1 MRRFAIFRLRLRS
14 LFVRS
19 SVERDLDDELRF
31 HLEKTI
37 EQNIA
42 AGMTPEDA
50 RFAARRE
57 FGNPEL
63 QKDECRDS
71 RGTKVIEDLFEDLR
85 YAARGLRRNPLLALA
100 ATATLA
106 LCIGA
111 NTTVFSLVNS
121 ILIRPLPYPGSDR
134 IYYISDRSGRNQ
146 IEIAAG
152 PDYYILRKENRVF
165 EDVAAYNPTTMNWSG
180 VDKPEQI
187 DGALV
192 TPSFFRLLG
201 TEPLLGRYLAPA
213 EEGPKAPPVVVLSY
227 AFWRNRLGSDPR
239 AVGKTITLDRLPHTI
254 IGVMPQGFDYP
265 PGNPTPIWVPLEMD
279 EASQF
284 PIYPTMRMRIVSML
298 ARRRPQ
304 VSPLELETEM
314 RRLSYSIRS
323 QYPKEWL
330 TAEFRSGVT
339 LSAIPLQERL
349 TGDMRPALLV
359 LTSSVGLVLLI
370 ACVNLANLLL
380 ARATARQRELA
391 VRLALGS
398 SQGRIV
404 RQMLTESV
412 VLALPGGLAG
422 ATAAWLAVVLLNAH
436 KPLVLVR
443 YPPISLDTTTLVF
456 TFALTLATGLVFGL
470 VPAFTIKGVTI
481 HDALKSAGH
490 TQSGG
495 RRTARLRQALVVAE
509 LGISLVLLIGAG
521 LLARSFLKLAN
532 RELGF
537 PAEHLLTLRI
547 HLTSSRYAPAAA
559 QKEFY
564 SDLLQRIEK
573 LPMVRGAAESSDL
586 PLSGNHSFLSMAFQI
601 AGHPTPMAQRP
612 MAGIS
617 VVSPQFFQTM
627 GIPLQSGRV
636 FESQDANVSP
646 ASVVVNDAFARKIF
660 LGENPLGKR
669 LEIGPARCSL
679 WDRHRSGRKH
689 SRKCPGRGTV
699 TVGLWLH
706 LHQRIYFIELY
717 GIAGPDHRRS
727 ANRHPA
733 CPRTG
738 LCNRPRPT
746 GLRCASHG
754 RAPGEL
760 ARSAALPIDLDWL
773 VRRHRLV
780 SGGRRRLCRNE
791 LSGHAADPRNRNPH
805 GDGRAAQ
812 GCRAIG
818 RRRERLAGRSSGD
831 GWSRRR
837 LGVDPLCAI
846 VAIRR
851 DRVGCADLHHCSRG
865 AGVDCVPCFDG
876 TSATSILGR
885 PHQSAPRRIA
895 RRLAMP
901 IALPKEIF
909 QLFRSGISHPPGC
922 WPHQRYVPTATG
934 SAPG

>member
-1 MRRFAIFRLRLRS
+1 MRLLAIFRLRLRS

-19 SVERDLDDELRF
+19 SVEHDLDDELRF

-37 EQNIA
+37 ERNIA
-42 AGMTPEDA
+42 AGMSPEDA

-85 YAARGLRRNPLLALA
+85 YAARGLGRNPLLALA

-121 ILIRPLPYPGSDR
+121 ILIRPLPYPGADR
-134 IYYISDRSGRNQ
+134 IYYISDRSGRNK
-146 IEIAAG
+146 IEVAAG

-165 EDVAAYNPTTMNWSG
+165 EDVAAYAPTTMNWSG

-265 PGNPTPIWVPLEMD
+265 PGNPTPIWAPLEMD

-304 VSPLELETEM
+304 VSPMELETEM

-349 TGDMRPALLV
+349 TGDLRPALLV
-359 LTSSVGLVLLI
+359 LTASVGLVLLI

-380 ARATARQRELA
+380 ARATGRQRELA

-422 ATAAWLAVVLLNAH
+422 AAVACLAVVFLNTH

-456 TFALTLATGLVFGL
+456 TFALTMATGLVFGL
-470 VPAFTIKGVTI
+470 APAFASAGVTI

-490 TQSGG
+490 TQSSG
-495 RRTARLRQALVVAE
+495 RRAARLRHLLLVAE

-537 PAEHLLTLRI
+537 PADHLLTLRI
-547 HLTSSRYAPAAA
+547 DLTHSRYATVAA
-559 QKEFY
+559 QKQFY
-564 SDLLQRIEK
+564 NDLLQRVEK
-573 LPMVRGAAESSDL
+573 LPMVREGAASSNL
-586 PLSGNHSFLSMAFQI
+586 PLGSFYDFPGMAFQI
-601 AGHPTPMAQRP
+601 GGRPVPIAQRP
-612 MAGIS
+612 MAGDNA
-617 VVSPQFFQTM
+617 VSPQFFHVM
-627 GIPLQSGRV
+627 GIPLQSGRI
-636 FESQDANVSP
+636 FESQDASMSP
-646 ASVVVNDAFARKIF
+646 VPVVVNEAFVRKIF

-669 LEIGPARCSL
+669 LEIGPANV
-679 WDRHRSGRKH
+679 
-689 SRKCPGRGTV
+689 PYGTV
-699 TVGLWLH
+699 IGVVGNI
-706 LHQRIYFIELY
+706 R
-717 GIAGPDHRRS
+717 GS
-727 ANRHPA
+727 ALGAEPSPLVYR
-733 CPRTG
+733 CI
-738 LCNRPRPT
+738 
-746 GLRCASHG
+746 CASGNDFLG
-754 RAPGEL
+754 RMGLLFRTTRDPQAAIRPVEEQVSAL
-760 ARSAALPIDLDWL
+760 DRDQPLYDVRSM
-773 VRRHRLV
+773 
-780 SGGRRRLCRNE
+780 E
-791 LSGHAADPRNRNPH
+791 
-805 GDGRAAQ
+805 
-812 GCRAIG
+812 
-818 RRRERLAGRSSGD
+818 ERLANSLAPQRFQLILIGSFA
-831 GWSRRR
+831 
-837 LGVDPLCAI
+837 AI
-846 VAIRR
+846 ALLL
-851 DRVGCADLHHCSRG
+851 AA
-865 AGVDCVPCFDG
+865 AGVYAVMSYLVTQRAREIGIRMAMGAQPKDVVRLVAG
-876 TSATSILGR
+876 ESAWLVAVAAMVGLAGAWALTRYVRSLLYGVTTLD
-885 PHQSAPRRIA
+885 APTFTIAPVVLALIVFLASMGPA
-895 RRLAMP
+895 RRASS
-901 IALPKEIF
+901 IDAIKALRDE
-909 QLFRSGISHPPGC
+909 
-922 WPHQRYVPTATG
+922 
-934 SAPG
+934 

>member
-85 YAARGLRRNPLLALA
+85 YAARGLGRNPLLALA

-265 PGNPTPIWVPLEMD
+265 PGNPTPLWVPLEMD

-669 LEIGPARCSL
+669 LEIGPASV
-679 WDRHRSGRKH
+679 
-689 SRKCPGRGTV
+689 PYGTV
-699 TVGLWLH
+699 IGVVGNIRESALGAEPSPWV
-706 LHQRIYFIELY
+706 Y
-717 GIAGPDHRRS
+717 GCICTNGYILL
-727 ANRHPA
+727 NYM
-733 CPRTG
+733 G
-738 LCNRPRPT
+738 L
-746 GLRCASHG
+746 
-754 RAPGEL
+754 
-760 ARSAALPIDLDWL
+760 L
-773 VRRHRLV
+773 VRTT
-780 SGGRRRLCRNE
+780 G
-791 LSGHAADPRNRNPH
+791 DPPTAIRPVQEQVFAIDRDQPVF
-805 GDGRAAQ
+805 DVRAME
-812 GCRAIG
+812 
-818 RRRERLAGRSSGD
+818 ERLANSLAPQRFQLILIGSFAGIALFLAAVGVYAVMSYLVTQRTREIGIRMAMGAQPKDVVRLVAGENAWLVAVAAMVGLAGAWALTRYVRSLLYGVTALDAPTFTIAPVVLALIVFLASMGPA
-831 GWSRRR
+831 RRASS
-837 LGVDPLCAI
+837 VDPIKAL
-846 VAIRR
+846 R
-851 DRVGCADLHHCSRG
+851 D
-865 AGVDCVPCFDG
+865 
-876 TSATSILGR
+876 
-885 PHQSAPRRIA
+885 
-895 RRLAMP
+895 
-901 IALPKEIF
+901 E
-909 QLFRSGISHPPGC
+909 
-922 WPHQRYVPTATG
+922 
-934 SAPG
+934 

>member
-265 PGNPTPIWVPLEMD
+265 PGNPTPLWVPLEMD

-349 TGDMRPALLV
+349 TGDLRPALLV

-627 GIPLQSGRV
+627 GIPLQSGRI

-669 LEIGPARCSL
+669 LEIGPASV
-679 WDRHRSGRKH
+679 
-689 SRKCPGRGTV
+689 PYGTV
-699 TVGLWLH
+699 IGVVGNIRESALGAEPSPWV
-706 LHQRIYFIELY
+706 Y
-717 GIAGPDHRRS
+717 GCICTNGYILL
-727 ANRHPA
+727 NYM
-733 CPRTG
+733 G
-738 LCNRPRPT
+738 L
-746 GLRCASHG
+746 
-754 RAPGEL
+754 
-760 ARSAALPIDLDWL
+760 L
-773 VRRHRLV
+773 VRTT
-780 SGGRRRLCRNE
+780 G
-791 LSGHAADPRNRNPH
+791 DPQTAIRPVQEQVFAIDRDQPVF
-805 GDGRAAQ
+805 DVRAME
-812 GCRAIG
+812 
-818 RRRERLAGRSSGD
+818 ERLANSLAPQRFQLILIGSFAGIALLLAAAGVYAVMSYLVTQRTREIGIRMAMGAQPKDVVRLVAGENAWLVAVAAMVGLAGAWALTRYVRSLLYGVTALDAPTFTIAPVVLALIVFLASMGPA
-831 GWSRRR
+831 RRASS
-837 LGVDPLCAI
+837 VDPIKAL
-846 VAIRR
+846 R
-851 DRVGCADLHHCSRG
+851 D
-865 AGVDCVPCFDG
+865 
-876 TSATSILGR
+876 
-885 PHQSAPRRIA
+885 
-895 RRLAMP
+895 
-901 IALPKEIF
+901 E
-909 QLFRSGISHPPGC
+909 
-922 WPHQRYVPTATG
+922 
-934 SAPG
+934 